1 MPRQDANHFFILGMV
16 PNIIDLVALYLITM
30 EPLHK
35 HMNQIFID
43 DLKMYLDNSILLE
56 NHRNERCKD
65 KISTY

>member
-1 MPRQDANHFFILGMV
+1 MV

-35 HMNQIFID
+35 HMNQILIN

-56 NHRNERCKD
+56 NHRNKRCKD
-65 KISTY
+65 TISTY